1 MTPQT
6 VCVQGLGF
14 VGSAMAVA
22 TARAG
27 HRVFGLEL
35 PTEAGLQRVHALNQ
49 GTFPFATTDASLT
62 KATRDAHDA
71 GRLSATTDVAVL
83 ASADIVVVD
92 VHLDLT
98 TSEDGYAAPQMA
110 PFAAAIETIGRHAR
124 AGALVLVES
133 TVPPGTC
140 ERVVRPLLDQQL
152 AQRGLPEGS
161 LQLAHSYERVMP
173 GADYL
178 ASITQYWRVFA
189 GETAEAAARCRA
201 FLATVIDTTT
211 YPLAE
216 LSSMTASETAK
227 VLENT
232 FRATT
237 IALMEEWG
245 RFAETVGVDLFEV
258 VSAIRQRP
266 THANIRQP
274 GFGVGGY
281 CLTKDPLMAGA
292 AARTLFGVNTLH
304 FPFSESAVRVNAEAP
319 MTSVARL
326 EQLLNGLAGR
336 RILLLGV
343 AYRQDVADTRY
354 SPSETF
360 VREAEAR
367 GAQLLCHDPLV
378 TFWSELGRPVA
389 QQLPAPDFDAVVVA
403 VPHTAYRTLDLATWV
418 GSHRPLLFD
427 ANAVLSSEQQRS
439 WLSRDLPLW
448 IVGRGAV
455 SRSATSHSADSWS
468 QA

>member
-1 MTPQT
+1 MNRLT

-14 VGSAMAVA
+14 VGAAMSVA

-27 HRVFGLEL
+27 HQVIGLDL
-35 PTEAGLQRVHALNQ
+35 DTESGRQRADALNR
-49 GTFPFATTDASLT
+49 GEFPFATTDASLQ
-62 KATRDAHDA
+62 AAARAAHTA
-71 GRLSATTDVAVL
+71 GRLHATTDARAL
-83 ASADIVVVD
+83 ATADIVVVD
-92 VHLDLT
+92 VNLDLVL
-98 TSEDGYAAPQMA
+98 SGNGAASPHFA
-110 PFAAAIETIGRHAR
+110 PFEAAIDMIGQHAKP
-124 AGALVLVES
+124 GALVLVES

-140 ERVVRPLLDQQL
+140 ERVVRPILDRQ
-152 AQRGLPEGS
+152 AVTRGLPVGT
-161 LQLAHSYERVMP
+161 LLLAHSYERVMP

-189 GETAEAAARCRA
+189 GETTVAAQRCRA
-201 FLATVIDTTT
+201 FLESVVDTQA
-211 YPLAE
+211 YPLTE

-258 VSAIRQRP
+258 ISAIRQRP

-292 AARTLFGVNTLH
+292 AARELFGIPTMP
-304 FPFSESAVRVNAEAP
+304 FPFSEAAVRTNAEAP
-319 MTSVARL
+319 RTSVDRL
-326 EQLLNGLAGR
+326 AQLLHGLTGR

-343 AYRQDVADTRY
+343 AYRQDVSDTRF
-354 SPSETF
+354 SPSEPF

-367 GAQLLCHDPLV
+367 GAHVHSHDPLV
-378 TFWSELGRPVA
+378 THWHELDRTVSTV
-389 QQLPAPDFDAVVVA
+389 LPQPEADAVVLA
-403 VPHTAYRTLDLATWV
+403 VPHAMYRQIDITTWL
-418 GSHRPLLFD
+418 GERRPLLFD
-427 ANAVLSSEQQRS
+427 ANAVLTTRQIEHCRT
-439 WLSRDLPLW
+439 LGVPLW
-448 IVGRGAV
+448 IVGRGLV
-455 SRSATSHSADSWS
+455 TPEAT
-468 QA
+468 